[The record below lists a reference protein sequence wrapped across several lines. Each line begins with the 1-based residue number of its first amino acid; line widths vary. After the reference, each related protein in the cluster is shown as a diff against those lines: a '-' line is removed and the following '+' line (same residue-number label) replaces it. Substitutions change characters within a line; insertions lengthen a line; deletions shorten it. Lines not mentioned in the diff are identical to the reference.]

1 MSTSDRSLRNDVEK
15 HPAGGLWAQGVLL
28 TRPRPSPRRRL
39 GQKKVAHDFDERTS
53 HAICEIPPSS
63 RA

>member
-1 MSTSDRSLRNDVEK
+1 MADRSLRHNVEK
-15 HPAGGLWAQGVLL
+15 HQAGGVRVQGVLL
-28 TRPRPSPRRRL
+28 SRPGPSPRRLL